1 MNPPLPTTEDPDQP
15 ATGQEPA
22 GLLSTAAAHAS
33 MNVPVVAATDTAD
46 QVHAGLRGRV
56 FDSASVLAVCRGDTL
71 IGLVTIERLL
81 AAAPDTPMGEIMDT
95 RPPVVHPGVDQEKA
109 AWQAV
114 QHREPGLAVVAPDG
128 RFRGLI
134 SAQRLLAV
142 LIEEHDE
149 DLSRL
154 GGFLSTSASAR
165 SASTERIVRRLWHR
179 LPWLLVGLAG
189 ALLAAG
195 IVGSFENLLARQMLV
210 ALFVPGVVYIA
221 DAVGT
226 QTEALVIR
234 GLSVGIGIGR
244 VALREV
250 ITGVLL
256 GALLAAIAFPLI
268 LLVWRDFQ
276 VALAVSAALLVA
288 SSIATAIAM
297 ALPWLFHR
305 LGRDPAFGSGPL
317 ATVIQDLLSVYVYFV
332 IATALL

>member
-1 MNPPLPTTEDPDQP
+1 MNPSVPTTADPSLSANDH
-15 ATGQEPA
+15 EEA

-33 MNVPVVAATDTAD
+33 MNVPIVKTTDTAD
-46 QVHAGLRGRV
+46 QVLAGLRGRR
-56 FDSASVLAVCRGDTL
+56 FDSASVLAVCRDTTL
-71 IGLVTIERLL
+71 VGLVTIERLL
-81 AAAPDTPMGEIMDT
+81 AAAPDTPMGEIMDAQ
-95 RPPVVHPGVDQEKA
+95 PPVVHPHVDQEKA

-134 SAQRLLAV
+134 SAQRLLGV

-149 DLSRL
+149 DLARL

-165 SASTERIVRRLWHR
+165 SASTERVARRLWHR

-195 IVGSFENLLARQMLV
+195 VVGSFEELLARQVLV

-221 DAVGT
+221 NAVGT
-226 QTEALVIR
+226 QTVALVVR

-244 VALREV
+244 VALREIV
-250 ITGVLL
+250 TGVLL

-268 LLVWRDFQ
+268 LLVWGDSQ

-288 SSIATAIAM
+288 SSIATTIAM
-297 ALPWLFHR
+297 ALPWLLHR

>member
-1 MNPPLPTTEDPDQP
+1 MNPSLSGTADPNQP
-15 ATGQEPA
+15 VTGRGPA
-22 GLLSTAAAHAS
+22 DLLSTAAAHAS
-33 MNVPVVAATDTAD
+33 MNVPVVAATDIAD
-46 QVHAGLRGRV
+46 EVHAGLRGRK
-56 FDSASVLAVCRGDTL
+56 FDSAAVLAVCRGDAL
-71 IGLVTIERLL
+71 IGLVTIEQLL
-81 AAAPDTPMGEIMDT
+81 AASPDTPMSAIMDA
-95 RPPVVHPGVDQEKA
+95 RPPVVHPHVDQEKA
-109 AWQAV
+109 ARQAV
-114 QHREPGLAVVAPDG
+114 QNREPGLAVITPDG

-134 SAQRLLAV
+134 SAQRLLGV

-149 DLSRL
+149 DLARL
-154 GGFLSTSASAR
+154 GGFLTTSASAR
-165 SASTERIVRRLWHR
+165 SASTERVARRLWHR

-195 IVGSFENLLARQMLV
+195 IVGSFEELLARQVLV

-226 QTEALVIR
+226 QTAALVIR

-250 ITGVLL
+250 VTGVLL
-256 GALLAAIAFPLI
+256 GTLLAAIAFPPI
-268 LLVWRDFQ
+268 LLVWGDFQ

-297 ALPWLFHR
+297 ALPWLLHR

-317 ATVIQDLLSVYVYFV
+317 ATVVQDLLSVYVYFV